1 MQEVIIMNPQEL
13 KYTPDHEWVR
23 IENDLVYVGIT
34 DHAQNAL
41 GDIVYVDLPKPGAAL
56 AAGKA
61 MATVESVKAVAEVFA
76 PLSGSVERANDA
88 LDGAPEL
95 LNEAP
100 YDGWIAVIRFSS
112 PAELETL
119 LDAAAYEA
127 LCAKEG

>member
-1 MQEVIIMNPQEL
+1 MNPQEL

-23 IENDLVYVGIT
+23 IENDLAYVGIT

-41 GDIVYVDLPKPGAAL
+41 GDIVYVDLPKPGSAL
-56 AAGKA
+56 VTAKA

-76 PLSGSVERANDA
+76 PLSGSVERVNDA

-100 YDGWIAVIRFSS
+100 YDSWIAVIRFAS